1 MAIIGPI
8 SDPSFAKL
16 DESQGQNS
24 SIEPEGDG
32 VLNLSDSVE
41 STINDVDR
49 NPSSPI
55 SAVFQDAFRDSIEQ
69 DSTST
74 KVTQQQT
81 GVVRSASID
90 SKLESLFSRQKLA
103 PEQEAKITEFISA
116 FRAKNGEFYTELAL
130 NYLLA
135 NPKKTRKFSNDT
147 RSRLHSLVE
156 KDIGRQDKAKQKLT
170 RKLISELDRKSGHD
184 VKSMRNQGL
193 TTWYDTEVAQRV
205 AEMGRFTSAAANKL
219 HTDTVDNLLPQI
231 RQTGIFISDKHRN
244 EAVTLNTESF
254 EVPKGT
260 LNEATGL
267 YEIDLTNA
275 QHVTQLL
282 GAVAVRLQQP
292 EEGGQTEAT
301 TQQEQNF
308 TDAKRELLY
317 QLSHAHSAET
327 KNEEAT
333 AAAHALRALNNLLI
347 CDQGKFLQPTQ
358 RENLILFQSRLKEI
372 ALTGIVD
379 AFKAQLKHE
388 LEYLEEPGSKRE
400 VYISG
405 RIGLGSKKVPAL
417 GALGI
422 SVGLKLKLE
431 LRNNDYV
438 IREYKA
444 FTNSVGLNGGKEG
457 GLFNFKGH
465 LSRTQAYRKEW
476 KSIDDFVDHH
486 SNDVLANVVNLDIK
500 NVSRIFSR
508 KGERA
513 AVSELKTFHE
523 TRPGD
528 LQKLNG
534 RLQALDLIKYD
545 ETTIKESGRIELPR
559 YVRAK
564 EFQYEAGAEGEFG
577 LGAAGIG
584 GHAEHRVTAKEVLRP
599 WLVAIEENP
608 ALLDKQPGAF
618 FDVHLPESTTA
629 GDKLGNQTP
638 SYAPEFLA
646 FFGLSNDNSDEQTVN
661 SRDLLKNYNQAL
673 SKLRTDSEVSGDM
686 ELTPEQRNGYAES
699 LHTYYGSRIERALGN
714 EIQSLKNFES
724 LVHRANTSTD
734 SWIAQLSNQGVTDLL
749 KARGA
754 QLGTHDYLRAVMHSA
769 AALKLAAENLPD
781 GEQKVAIEGLI
792 TELSN
797 RAETANL
804 YLDQEEYRHAHFY
817 EDSRLTHRTIG
828 KAEVKLALP
837 LVNIGRVGIGVTAE
851 ARWNES
857 PLRDGRYMDIDITLP
872 SLAQIPAAWDG
883 VFTQLAEHGLVEQN
897 LTGILHGDFVELL
910 GHGEEAS
917 KVAEGSEATKAASG
931 SKTGVETGIP
941 IMPKFKA
948 DIDLTLKLSYQ
959 FIDGKPRLLYS
970 HLATD
975 RSYELGLEAEVPLGH
990 SPLVVTGG
998 IDVGKESTVPIKFR
1012 YGTGTTAFLAGQYYY
1027 WKDGDTPQNGLLSR
1041 QWHEVL
1047 EHHPNNLTSLM
1058 ANAATEGHQVR
1069 SEFLNMITSAAEN
1082 NVLTAE
1088 SAETFREKLNELSEL
1103 IPSGSKRAEISEAD
1117 FNKGT
1122 AILREFLELNT
1133 QTIKLLAANQELANL
1148 RNKSIDNTT
1157 F

>member
-1 MAIIGPI
+1 MAIIGPV
-8 SDPSFAKL
+8 SDPSLAKL
-16 DESQGQNS
+16 NESLGKN
-24 SIEPEGDG
+24 
-32 VLNLSDSVE
+32 NLSEADSDDVLSLSE
-41 STINDVDR
+41 SDYTTINGPESDTS
-49 NPSSPI
+49 PPI

-69 DSTST
+69 ASTPTPEAPQHSD
-74 KVTQQQT
+74 VA
-81 GVVRSASID
+81 RSQKID
-90 SKLESLFSRQKLA
+90 AKLEALFSRQTFP
-103 PEQEAKITEFISA
+103 PEQKSKITEFISA
-116 FRAKNGEFYTELAL
+116 FNAKNGEFYTELAL

-135 NPKKTRKFSNDT
+135 NPKRTLKFSNDT

-156 KDIGRQDKAKQKLT
+156 KDISRQDKAKQKLA
-170 RKLISELDRKSGHD
+170 RKLISELDSKSGRETR
-184 VKSMRNQGL
+184 SMRNQGL

-205 AEMGRFTSAAANKL
+205 ADMGRFTTKAANEL
-219 HTDTVDNLLPQI
+219 RTDVMATLLPQI
-231 RQTGIFISDKHRN
+231 RETGIFISNQHRN
-244 EAVTLNTESF
+244 EAANLGAKSF
-254 EVPKGT
+254 KVPEGV
-260 LNEATGL
+260 LNEATKL
-267 YEIDLTNA
+267 REIDLTEAKN
-275 QHVTQLL
+275 VTQLL
-282 GAVAVRLQQP
+282 GAVAVRVETPEQGPESTSALQAQNFSDAKQELLFQLNHAQTAATP
-292 EEGGQTEAT
+292 EEEAV
-301 TQQEQNF
+301 
-308 TDAKRELLY
+308 
-317 QLSHAHSAET
+317 
-327 KNEEAT
+327 

-347 CDQGKFLQPTQ
+347 IDNGAFLQPTD
-358 RENLILFQSRLKEI
+358 RENLTLFQSRLKEI

-508 KGERA
+508 KSERA
-513 AVSELKTFHE
+513 AASELKTFHE
-523 TRPGD
+523 TRAGD

-534 RLQALDLIKYD
+534 RLQALDLIDYTT
-545 ETTIKESGRIELPR
+545 TTIKEGERIELPR

-577 LGAAGIG
+577 FGAAGVG
-584 GHAEHRVTAKEVLRP
+584 GNVEHRVTAKEVLRP

-608 ALLDKQPGAF
+608 ALLDKQPSSF
-618 FDVHLPESTTA
+618 FDVHLPTSTNSV
-629 GDKLGNQTP
+629 DKPGEQVSP
-638 SYAPEFLA
+638 DSQAFLA
-646 FFGLSNDNSDEQTVN
+646 YFGLSNDKPDGQTLN
-661 SRDLLKNYNQAL
+661 SRDLLNDYNQSL
-673 SKLRTDSEVSGDM
+673 EKLRADSEVPS
-686 ELTPEQRNGYAES
+686 ETPLTPEQQQQYLES
-699 LHTYYGSRIERALGN
+699 LHKYYGSRIQRALGN
-714 EIQSLKNFES
+714 ELQSLKNFES

-734 SWIAQLSNQGVTDLL
+734 SWIAQLSNQGVSDLL
-749 KARGA
+749 TARGA
-754 QLGTHDYLRAVMHSA
+754 QLGTHDYLRAVMHSV
-769 AALKLAAENLPD
+769 AALKIAAENLPD
-781 GEQKVAIEGLI
+781 GEQKNTIQGLI
-792 TELSN
+792 VELSN

-804 YLDQEEYRHAHFY
+804 YLDQEEYRQAHFY
-817 EDSRLTHRTIG
+817 QDSRLTHRTMG

-851 ARWNES
+851 ARWNEN

-883 VFTQLAEHGLVEQN
+883 VFTQLAEHGLVEHN

-931 SKTGVETGIP
+931 AKTGIETGIP

-1069 SEFLNMITSAAEN
+1069 AELLNMISSAEEN
-1082 NVLTAE
+1082 NQLTPERAE
-1088 SAETFREKLNELSEL
+1088 MFREKLNALSRL
-1103 IPSGSKRAEISEAD
+1103 IPAGKKRADISESNFTEGA
-1117 FNKGT
+1117 G
-1122 AILREFLELNT
+1122 ILREFLELNT
-1133 QTIKLLAANQELANL
+1133 QTMRVIAANQELAHL
-1148 RNKSIDNTT
+1148 RNKSIDDTT
-1157 F
+1157 L